1 MFHLIEPLFDIAYL
15 GLVIALGIRLFLEKN
30 KSAKRFSL
38 MTLLLGLGD
47 AFHLIPRVISHL
59 SPGGFEAHISLLS
72 WGELMTGITMTLFY
86 LLFYYYYRELS
97 KDDNRNKTLVVYA
110 LVALRIALLLLPQN
124 EWGTKGNYTF
134 GLIRNIPFAILGI
147 LLILWTW
154 KYRKTPGLQY
164 TAPLIFASFLF
175 YLPVVIGARFIP
187 ALGAL
192 MIPKTVAYIFLV
204 VVGYKH
210 FLQKFEPGNL
220 FKLALTFAIMG
231 LIGGV
236 FYREFTK
243 AYHWTDVTRLSFV
256 HLHLITLGFL
266 WLIIVYLFFRKKVHT
281 KDLFK
286 QPITLYVTGLIWT
299 VVAFTVRGIYEIIG
313 QGQKIFPDAALSGIA
328 GIGHILLS
336 IGLIWMMSQTI
347 QIERQ

>member
-1 MFHLIEPLFDIAYL
+1 M
-15 GLVIALGIRLFLEKN
+15 
-30 KSAKRFSL
+30 
-38 MTLLLGLGD
+38 
-47 AFHLIPRVISHL
+47 
-59 SPGGFEAHISLLS
+59 
-72 WGELMTGITMTLFY
+72 
-86 LLFYYYYRELS
+86 
-97 KDDNRNKTLVVYA
+97 VVYA

-164 TAPLIFASFLF
+164 TSSLIFASFLF

-192 MIPKTVAYIFLV
+192 MIPKTVAYVLLV

-243 AYHWTDVTRLSFV
+243 AYHWTDVTHLSFV

-281 KDLFK
+281 KDHIPLDLTIQEHKKGGLLHFGINSP
-286 QPITLYVTGLIWT
+286 PITTMKIVP
-299 VVAFTVRGIYEIIG
+299 VVWLFFVLDFDYLKNLVVISAF
-313 QGQKIFPDAALSGIA
+313 
-328 GIGHILLS
+328 
-336 IGLIWMMSQTI
+336 
-347 QIERQ
+347 